1 MSESK
6 LHRYEAPGAV
16 VTWDA
21 VRCIHAAECVHGLPR
36 VFDPAAKPW
45 IRPAD
50 ATPADLAVV
59 VNRCPSG
66 ALRMQLADG
75 TSAMTVPVENHG
87 DVTPDGPNYL
97 RGKLTLVVGGATV
110 LEDTRIALCRCGAS
124 QHKPFCDNSHRKS
137 GFKHAG
143 ALPGEAPVPAD
154 ADAGAP
160 LEIEALPNGPL
171 RCIDPLTLH
180 DQEGRTAFAPQTFLC
195 RCGGSRTKPYCD
207 GTHKRIGFVA

>member
-1 MSESK
+1 MAEGK

-21 VRCIHAAECVHGLPR
+21 VRCIHAAECVHGLPQ

-50 ATPADLAVV
+50 AAPADLAAV

-66 ALRMQLADG
+66 ALRMQFADG
-75 TSAMTVPVENHG
+75 ASAMTVPAENHG
-87 DVTPDGPNYL
+87 AVTPDGPNYV
-97 RGKLTLVVGGATV
+97 RGKLTLVVAGETV

-137 GFKHAG
+137 GFQHPG
-143 ALPGEAPVPAD
+143 ALPAESPVPAD
-154 ADAGAP
+154 AESSAP
-160 LEIEALPNGPL
+160 LKIEALTNGPL
-171 RCIDPLTLH
+171 RCTGPLTLH
-180 DQEGRTAFAPQTFLC
+180 DREGRTAFAAQTFLC
-195 RCGGSRTKPYCD
+195 RCGGSHTKPYCD